1 MANKLSNRRNS
12 NGKIKGGGGGG
23 APATKASQ
31 SYSSKTPRT
40 HKKANQTEQ
49 SQRKKAIL

>member
-1 MANKLSNRRNS
+1 M
-12 NGKIKGGGGGG
+12 GKGKGGGGG

-40 HKKANQTEQ
+40 HKKANQNRTKPTKE
-49 SQRKKAIL
+49 SNFVKI